1 MKTLSSPWTDRRRSR
16 TRTTSPA
23 HPVTPSADGRVR
35 QSYAACTRTSAS
47 PGPASGR
54 AVSATF
60 STSGG
65 PNLSWTTAFNGSRLL
80 PSRRAAVRSGYGFGF
95 RQAGGRTDRGALRAA
110 TCAADGLTVVWRSA
124 GVDSAGTTRSARQR
138 RNRARDSG
146 VYKLCER
153 GCWPSSVPRSC
164 WPGAEA
170 RWRRGRL
177 APLRRERGPRRGRV
191 PRVRQLSRRAC
202 GRAARPPR
210 GGDAVPRRPGSR
222 PAF

>member
-1 MKTLSSPWTDRRRSR
+1 MQLGWRTMDGPERKDLEESLSARAMEHDSRYRKIFGARFALSLEHHSRSVTTAGRGGR
-16 TRTTSPA
+16 TRS
-23 HPVTPSADGRVR
+23 
-35 QSYAACTRTSAS
+35 
-47 PGPASGR
+47 
-54 AVSATF
+54 
-60 STSGG
+60 
-65 PNLSWTTAFNGSRLL
+65 
-80 PSRRAAVRSGYGFGF
+80 AVRSGCGFGF

-124 GVDSAGTTRSARQR
+124 GVDPAGTTRSARQR

-153 GCWPSSVPRSC
+153 GCWPSSLPRSC
-164 WPGAEA
+164 WPRAEP

-177 APLRRERGPRRGRV
+177 APLRREHGPRRGRV
-191 PRVRQLSRRAC
+191 SRVRQLSRRAC
-202 GRAARPPR
+202 RRAARPPR